1 MEWMDQALC
10 RQTDP
15 ALFVPEGNSSDV
27 YQAHEQAK
35 AICRRCPVIKQCQD
49 YAMEL
54 ATHAQ
59 VAQVLEEQISRREGR
74 LLWGVG
80 EELL

>member
-35 AICRRCPVIKQCQD
+35 AICRRCPVIEQCQD
-49 YAMEL
+49 YALEL
-54 ATHAQ
+54 ATHAT
-59 VAQVLEEQISRREGR
+59 
-74 LLWGVG
+74 LWGVWAG
-80 EELL
+80 RNARDIHAMVRKRNKAA